1 MLALTPAEFERA
13 KTWLSVIAEALL
25 VDPEWV
31 QEGDERK
38 YNTTGGLHI
47 NMAGKGWFD
56 HSADDGGYSAVHLVM
71 HLKSCGYLQAI
82 QWLVLFLASS
92 PGTGPCGAGGDGDDD
107 DSSPAS
113 AADCEDILDQ
123 ITDVADTSATYL
135 KGRNLP
141 GPYPA
146 GLLGHLDD
154 ARIGE
159 SAFVAKLTDHG
170 RVVGVQLGY
179 LTPTGEK
186 SLIQPIRRR
195 FNLEKAPGAVF
206 RIPAPDPAAAL
217 DSAADYLLCEGIEDA
232 LSLAQLQRNL
242 TIFGVPGIGALRHLD
257 LPKGARVIV
266 VKDGDEPDSKPA
278 EALTAGVD
286 ALLLAGVK
294 VRVTDTPLGFDS
306 NRLLQE
312 QGLDALRD
320 LVSRPVEATL
330 SYHGRVLGL
339 SRVDAKDRVKFAA
352 ERKAIASVFGVSVKA
367 IDEDLA
373 KLRPPAAAAPGSPPA
388 DDDVPGGY
396 EGASD
401 LEWEGEVD
409 FAAALDSAVASMKRF
424 LKAPDYV
431 YDTTALWS
439 AMTYLVQ
446 SEEIDMPIAPQ
457 LGFQSIVE
465 GSGKSVV
472 AEIVAAISYRG
483 YLRSGYT
490 ASTLFRRINQ
500 EFITPCLSEYHNI
513 LSEKDKA
520 LLSVV
525 NACHRR
531 SEAWIDRTET
541 DAQTGRRYV
550 QSYKC
555 WTALSWGAIGAVPR
569 EAHSRSI
576 VLPMQAALPDE
587 SRALDHSRPL
597 QAKDLID
604 VRRQLAKWSAT
615 IKVLPTPSMP
625 PTLFNRAADN
635 FRPLFALA
643 ELAGG
648 DWPQRIRNA
657 AEAIGKVERKPT
669 LQVRLLTDIRD
680 AFEAA
685 EDQRL
690 PTGKLID
697 TLCEEEERGWQQ
709 ENRGK
714 RIDAYW
720 LRENLRGLINPAGSQ
735 RWREGTHENDP
746 LIRGY
751 ELSQFRDAFLRY
763 LSSPSLE
770 GGGPASGTSGT
781 EPRRPKDTAMVD
793 VPDAEFDPAHHP
805 AQENPRKSATGGPS
819 VPDVLDVPDAGP
831 PPPREG
837 I

>member
-1 MLALTPAEFERA
+1 MSPLRRRRPILRHLRRPGTPAPAAMLGLTPAEFERA
-13 KTWLSVIAEALL
+13 KTWLSVIAETLL

-71 HLKSCGYLQAI
+71 HLKECGYLPAI
-82 QWLVLFLASS
+82 QWLVSFLASS

-113 AADCEDILDQ
+113 AADCQDILDQ

-186 SLIQPIRRR
+186 SLTQPIRRR

-266 VKDGDEPDSKPA
+266 VKDGDRVSDSKARGGADRRCRCPA
-278 EALTAGVD
+278 ARRCEGAGD
-286 ALLLAGVK
+286 RHSA
-294 VRVTDTPLGFDS
+294 
-306 NRLLQE
+306 RLRQQTVISEQE
-312 QGLDALRD
+312 QGLDALPATW
-320 LVSRPVEATL
+320 SPVPSSGDAA

-781 EPRRPKDTAMVD
+781 EL
-793 VPDAEFDPAHHP
+793 AE
-805 AQENPRKSATGGPS
+805 AQGHSHG
-819 VPDVLDVPDAGP
+819 
-831 PPPREG
+831 
-837 I
+837 